1 MRPWKEMDN
10 LPEFS
15 SRRNTCSYTSCNVTK
30 INGLFGDSIQNI
42 LLKRGY
48 KLGRTIGEGSYCKVK
63 IAYRASELGFNE
75 KIACKVVNKKKA
87 SRDFVTKFLPREV
100 SIVRSIRHP
109 HIVSVCDII
118 ESEDLVYIFMDVC
131 ERGDLL
137 DYIRARGPLP
147 EARTKFFFR
156 QLVEAVSYLHNKDIA
171 HRDLKC
177 ENVLLASR
185 DHLKITDFGFARWCS
200 DIVTKKR
207 VLSETYCGSAAYA
220 APEILQGVRYNPKMY
235 DIWSLGVILFIMISA
250 TMPFDDS
257 NISRLI
263 KAQMSKRFGFPDNV
277 NVTSKAKR
285 LVSHLLE
292 PDVTK
297 RATIKQVSSYAWLD
311 DKSRTAPLR
320 I

>member
-1 MRPWKEMDN
+1 MRPWQEAENVPTISQDSCN
-10 LPEFS
+10 V
-15 SRRNTCSYTSCNVTK
+15 TTCNVTK
-30 INGLFGDSIQNI
+30 INGIFGETIQNI
-42 LLKRGY
+42 LLKKGY
-48 KLGRTIGEGSYCKVK
+48 KLGKTIGEGSYCKVK
-63 IAYRASELGFNE
+63 IAYRASELGFVE
-75 KIACKVVNKKKA
+75 KIACKIVNKKKA

-109 HIVSVCDII
+109 NIVSVCDII
-118 ESEDLVYIFMDVC
+118 ESEDLVYIFMDIC

-137 DYIRARGPLP
+137 DYIRARGPLS

-156 QLVEAVSYLHNKDIA
+156 QMVEAISYLHNRDIA

-177 ENVLLASR
+177 ENVLLAGR
-185 DHLKITDFGFARWCS
+185 DHLKIADFGFARWCS
-200 DIVTKKR
+200 DISTKKR
-207 VLSETYCGSAAYA
+207 ILSETYCGSAAYA
-220 APEILQGVRYNPKMY
+220 APEILQGVKYNPKMY

-250 TMPFDDS
+250 AMPFDDG

-263 KAQMSKRFGFPDNV
+263 KAQMNKKFSFPEKICVSSKV
-277 NVTSKAKR
+277 KR

-297 RATIKQVSSYAWLD
+297 RATIKQVANYAWLD
-311 DKSRTAPLR
+311 DRCYSGSLLR